1 MSTTPVK
8 TKLRIYTAAD
18 VAKHT
23 KRGDCWV
30 LRSGK
35 VYNVSEFAPDHPG
48 GEDLILKYS
57 GQDVGEIMKD
67 SSEHYHSPGAYD
79 MLSECIIGKI
89 GVDANVVDES
99 GPTFFVPNFGSA

>member
-1 MSTTPVK
+1 MTPVE

-30 LRSGK
+30 IRSGK

-48 GEDLILKYS
+48 GEDLILRYS
-57 GQDVGEIMKD
+57 GRDVGDIMKD
-67 SSEHYHSPGAYD
+67 SSEHDHSPSAYD

-99 GPTFFVPNFGSA
+99 GPTFFVQNFEST